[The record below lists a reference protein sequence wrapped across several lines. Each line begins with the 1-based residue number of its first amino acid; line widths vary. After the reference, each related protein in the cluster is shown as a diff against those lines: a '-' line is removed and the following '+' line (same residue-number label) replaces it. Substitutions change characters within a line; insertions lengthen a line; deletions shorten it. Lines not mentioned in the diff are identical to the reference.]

1 MGVKIRLKLEVCE
14 FVNQFYIEIST
25 RPWHKI
31 IIKKFGIQ
39 HIDHIQRGCQTVVRK
54 LIGETRIEAVL
65 NGNVGFRRIV
75 NTISFADRDVVKG
88 CDIVVK
94 KISTKTIFG

>member
-1 MGVKIRLKLEVCE
+1 MVIEIRLESEVCE

-39 HIDHIQRGCQTVVRK
+39 HIQRGCQTVVRK
-54 LIGETRIEAVL
+54 LIGETGIEAVL

-94 KISTKTIFG
+94 KISTKTTFG